1 MTIEE
6 SKEKLKN
13 EGYTWF
19 ELEELNPEFYSWL
32 SSFKCN
38 EVSNIKDIMTGF
50 RVDMIDNS
58 TDEKIQYREEFE
70 THVDASLKAKEI
82 FDLVDNNEV
91 RSSQIW
97 YYTDFKTVV
106 KDPKEISKFESYIKN
121 IMMYFYDFDE
131 TQEFS
136 LFAPSFTYYDI
147 GCHLGNHSDGTGTGR
162 VCALLLYLNETYDEK
177 NGGYLVLNNKDKV
190 IPTFGKIAMIDL
202 QTFDIPHM
210 VTKVTDGIG
219 RYALLSFIKKKE
231 NELIDY

>member
-1 MTIEE
+1 MTIEQ

-19 ELEELNPEFYSWL
+19 ELEELNPEFYNWL
-32 SSFKCN
+32 LPFKCN
-38 EVSNIKDIMTGF
+38 VKSNIKDVMTGF
-50 RVDMIDNS
+50 RVDMINNS
-58 TDEKIQYREEFE
+58 TGEKIQYREEFE
-70 THVDASLKAKEI
+70 THTDATLKANEI
-82 FDLVDNNEV
+82 FNLVDNEEV

-106 KDPKEISKFESYIKN
+106 KDPENISKFESYIKN

-202 QTFDIPHM
+202 ETFDIPHM

-231 NELIDY
+231 NEFIDY